1 MMNTRKRAWIYLKR
15 CKNRTILL
23 ILTLT
28 IITSCMMIGL
38 SLSIAADKSIK
49 DLQKQYGSNFKIESI
64 RDNDV
69 SNTMLWEQTNNED
82 SPYPQH
88 RYKGPLVDDELIE
101 NVMGVSG
108 ITSFCKETEVSLI
121 YFRELNLIQGSWYRD
136 YINEMQSGE
145 AFDPDY
151 VVQPIVIYKTNVLKA
166 CNDSRLVNYFHNS
179 AFELIEGRHIQQ
191 GDKGTIL
198 ISDVLAEQNQLSL
211 GDTIRADQLSL
222 EYIGN
227 EIKNENDIP
236 IVSTEY
242 LKIIGIFHVN
252 TEQYIN
258 EDTTEDMIAEN
269 FMFVDIN
276 VATEMYRTFNA
287 VYGEPIDPFYTVSF
301 FVDDPDEMEE
311 IIDKVW
317 KLDGIDKGN
326 FDIQI
331 DHSSYQSALEPLQT
345 MKRLSLIMVAFC
357 FVICI
362 LLVVLLLRLWL
373 HSRNR
378 EVGILLSVG
387 ITPGSIVRQFIIE
400 GCIVA
405 CISLCLAGGITA
417 LSASALGNGWLHTMS
432 AQNNVQ
438 EEPKELSPNAGGEE
452 IAAYTKEFEVK
463 TDVQVPENIK
473 IEFSLLATGLCVII
487 ILSVI
492 VLSVLLISNKTVH
505 RNPKDYLL

>member
-1 MMNTRKRAWIYLKR
+1 MMNTRMRAWIYLKR

-23 ILTLT
+23 TLTLT

-38 SLSIAADKSIK
+38 SLSIAAGKSIK

-82 SPYPQH
+82 SPYPQY
-88 RYKGPLVDDELIE
+88 RYKGPLVDDELIN
-101 NVMGVSG
+101 NVMEVKG
-108 ITSFCKETEVSLI
+108 INSYCKETKLELVYLRNVELVKGSFYKSYEDEQQTGEVC
-121 YFRELNLIQGSWYRD
+121 D
-136 YINEMQSGE
+136 PSGI
-145 AFDPDY
+145 
-151 VVQPIVIYKTNVLKA
+151 VQPKILMNSTHLQGCSNSSLNK
-166 CNDSRLVNYFHNS
+166 YFKNS
-179 AFELIEGRHIQQ
+179 AFELLEGRHIQEK
-191 GDKGTIL
+191 DKKKIL
-198 ISDVLAEQNQLSL
+198 ISDVVAEQNALSA
-211 GDTIRADQLSL
+211 GDTIRVDVLTLDYPRIEDVADLPL
-222 EYIGN
+222 IGTN
-227 EIKNENDIP
+227 YFE
-236 IVSTEY
+236 
-242 LKIIGIFHVN
+242 IIGIFHVN
-252 TEQYIN
+252 TQQYIN
-258 EDTTEDMIAEN
+258 EDTPENMIAEN
-269 FMFVDIN
+269 FMFTDIQT
-276 VATEMYRTFNA
+276 VTEMYRSVNA
-287 VYGEPIDPFYTVSF
+287 FYGEPIDPFYTVSF

-417 LSASALGNGWLHTMS
+417 FSASALGNGWLQTMS

-463 TDVQVPENIK
+463 TDVRVPES
-473 IEFSLLATGLCVII
+473 IEIPITPYIAGLCVFVV
-487 ILSVI
+487 LGVMVI
-492 VLSVLLISNKTVH
+492 TIWGIAYRHVYRAPKEFLI
-505 RNPKDYLL
+505 

>member
-1 MMNTRKRAWIYLKR
+1 MNAWKRAWIYFKR

-23 ILTLT
+23 TLTLT

-49 DLQKQYGSNFKIESI
+49 DLQKQYGSNFKMESI
-64 RDNDV
+64 RGDDV

-101 NVMGVSG
+101 KVMEVKG
-108 ITSFCKETEVSLI
+108 INSYCKEAELGLVYLRNIELVKGNYHKDYEYEQQTGEI
-121 YFRELNLIQGSWYRD
+121 YDEQG
-136 YINEMQSGE
+136 ILE
-145 AFDPDY
+145 
-151 VVQPIVIYKTNVLKA
+151 PIVLMNSITLQG
-166 CNDSRLVNYFHNS
+166 CNNSSLNKYFKNLS
-179 AFELIEGRHIQQ
+179 FELTEGRHIQEK
-191 GDKGTIL
+191 DEKKIL
-198 ISDVLAEQNQLSL
+198 ISDVVAEQNALSV
-211 GDTIRADQLSL
+211 GDTIRADVPTLD
-222 EYIGN
+222 YPRI
-227 EIKNENDIP
+227 ENIEDLPLI
-236 IVSTEY
+236 STYYCE
-242 LKIIGIFHVN
+242 IIGIFHVN
-252 TEQYIN
+252 TQQYIN
-258 EDTTEDMIAEN
+258 EYTTEDMIAEN
-269 FMFVDIN
+269 FMFADIQT
-276 VATEMYRTFNA
+276 VTEMYRSVNA
-287 VYGEPIDPFYTVSF
+287 FYGEPIDPFYTVSF

-373 HSRNR
+373 QSRNR

-400 GCIVA
+400 GCIIA
-405 CISLCLAGGITA
+405 CISFCLAGGITA

-432 AQNNVQ
+432 AQNDVQ

-452 IAAYTKEFEVK
+452 IAAYIKEFEVK
-463 TDVQVPENIK
+463 TDVQVPES
-473 IEFSLLATGLCVII
+473 IEVPITPYITGMCV
-487 ILSVI
+487 LVVLGVMVI
-492 VLSVLLISNKTVH
+492 TI
-505 RNPKDYLL
+505 